1 MANVLGKDVSVRIYR
16 GGWQFYACASS
27 CSLTVSTSTVE
38 TSTTGSGTWA
48 TFLPQKNSWAGT
60 LEGVVNLDQNL
71 TLYHLR
77 QLQTSL
83 TPINIQY
90 ERTDA
95 DGNSYTD
102 TGTGIIVSSADTGQ
116 MDSIATFSIEI
127 QGTGALIQELTLS
140 AGDELLINEIDT
152 LLINDTDQFIL

>member
-1 MANVLGKDVSVRIYR
+1 MNVLGKDVSVRIYQ
-16 GGWQFYACASS
+16 GGWKFYACASS

-48 TFLPQKNSWAGT
+48 TFAAQKNSWSGT
-60 LEGVVNLDQNL
+60 LEGVVNLDQDL

-77 QLQTSL
+77 QLQIAL

-95 DGNSYTD
+95 NGNSYTD
-102 TGTGIIVSSADTGQ
+102 TGTGIIVSSSDTGQ

-127 QGTGALIQELTLS
+127 QGTGALIQELDTFPE
-140 AGDELLINEIDT
+140 GDELLINEDDA

>member
-1 MANVLGKDVSVRIYR
+1 MNVLGKDVTVRIYQ

-48 TFLPQKNSWAGT
+48 TFAPQKNSWSGT

-77 QLQTSL
+77 QLQIAL

-95 DGNSYTD
+95 NGNSYTD

-127 QGTGALIQELTLS
+127 QGTGALIQELNVVS
-140 AGDELLINEIDT
+140 GDELLINSDDT